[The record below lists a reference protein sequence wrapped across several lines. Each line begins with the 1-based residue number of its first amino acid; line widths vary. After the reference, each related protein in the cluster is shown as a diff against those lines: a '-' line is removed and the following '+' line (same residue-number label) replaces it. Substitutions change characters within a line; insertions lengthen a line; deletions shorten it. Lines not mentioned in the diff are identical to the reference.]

1 MLKKLKLWDE
11 TIEPAIRIGAK
22 VDLDAMRQRAIRDIE
37 KKGGFVMKEASNRAP
52 LAEEAERGLR
62 R

>member
-37 KKGGFVMKEASNRAP
+37 KKGGFVMKKP
-52 LAEEAERGLR
+52 VIGR
-62 R
+62 RLPRKPSGD